1 MAAICNDLA
10 DMAHDSGACI
20 LIVHHTSK
28 QDVYKRQVQ
37 HMAEAVPVA
46 HGNGN
51 GPTGDTR
58 PTQRRQ
64 R

>member
-1 MAAICNDLA
+1 MYAVMVSELGVDADGDGLPDLA
-10 DMAHDSGACI
+10 ERPSGRGK
-20 LIVHHTSK
+20 VN
-28 QDVYKRQVQ
+28 DVQ

-64 R
+64 